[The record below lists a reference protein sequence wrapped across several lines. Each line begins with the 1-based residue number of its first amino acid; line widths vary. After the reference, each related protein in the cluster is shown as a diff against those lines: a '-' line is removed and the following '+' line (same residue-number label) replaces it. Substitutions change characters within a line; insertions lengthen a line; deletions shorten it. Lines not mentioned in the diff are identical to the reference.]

1 MGKKRIK
8 VIGAEQAPKKTKK
21 EEKGLP
27 RGKAGRK
34 IVKTGKEH
42 GRITDMGAE
51 ALAEAKRIK
60 EKEKKLEKETKVKAK
75 KVVKKK
81 APAKAK
87 RRGKKYQEARKKVDI
102 NKLYPLSE
110 ALKLA
115 QQTSISKFNGSIE
128 VHLVVKEV
136 GQKGEIKFP
145 HSISKQTKIA
155 IADDK
160 VLKKIAKGKIDFDV
174 LLATSVMMPKLTKYA
189 KILGP
194 KGLMPNPKAGTITEK
209 PEELAKKMAGKIQ
222 FRTEAK
228 APLIHL
234 VIGKVDSKPKE
245 LEVNFKA
252 LIEAVG
258 INKIKKAV
266 ITSTMGPGIKVD
278 LTSI

>member
-8 VIGAEQAPKKTKK
+8 VVGAEEAPKKTKK

-34 IVKTGKEH
+34 IVRTGKEH

-51 ALAEAKRIK
+51 ALAEAERLK
-60 EKEKKLEKETKVKAK
+60 EKEKKLEKETKAKAK

-87 RRGKKYQEARKKVDI
+87 VRGKKYQEARKKIDRNQV
-102 NKLYPLSE
+102 YPLPK
-110 ALKLA
+110 AIKLA
-115 QQTSISKFNGSIE
+115 QETSISKFNGAIE
-128 VHLVVKEV
+128 VHLVTRES
-136 GQKGEIKFP
+136 GLKGEVQFP
-145 HSISKQTKIA
+145 HSTGKQTKIA
-155 IADDK
+155 IASDE

-174 LLATSVMMPKLTKYA
+174 LLATPTMMPKLTKYA

-194 KGLMPNPKAGTITEK
+194 RGLMPNPKANTITEK
-209 PEELAKKMAGKIQ
+209 PEKLAKEMADKTQ
-222 FRTEAK
+222 FKTETK

-234 VIGKVDSKPKE
+234 VIGKVDSKAQD
-245 LEVNFKA
+245 LEANFKA
-252 LIEAVG
+252 LIEAIGV
-258 INKIKKAV
+258 NKIKKAV